1 VKIPL
6 GLREGSSENKTVAN
20 ALLSDFIDR
29 GLDAEQGVLVVS
41 TAPRR

>member
-1 VKIPL
+1 MPL
-6 GLREGSSENKTVAN
+6 GLLEGSSENKTVAN

-29 GLDAEQGVLVVS
+29 GVDAEQGVLVVS

>member
-6 GLREGSSENKTVAN
+6 GLWEGSNENKTVAN
-20 ALLSDFIDR
+20 ALLSGRIDR
-29 GLDAEQGVLVVS
+29 GLDAEQAVVVVS